1 MTIIKTKNE
10 LGIEEINF
18 YDTEDKILITFI
30 YNRNDLNSL
39 IQDKIN
45 EDLIVEEKK
54 IFKKDIRSLQ
64 IEKDIT
70 VVINLKVK
78 LQKGD

>member
-1 MTIIKTKNE
+1 M
-10 LGIEEINF
+10 GIEEINF